1 MSNMKHVE
9 RSGAGL
15 LTGALALTLSLVCTV
30 TQASSLKEA
39 QPRESTEMIAS
50 STSETLSV
58 RQQSIVPIAAL
69 AASGD
74 LTRLNVALNQ
84 ALDLGLTV
92 SDAKE
97 VLIQLYAYAG
107 FPRSLNALSEL
118 MKVVEERK
126 RQGIND
132 APGSSPSRAIPK
144 GEELLVAGTA
154 NQTKLLGGP
163 VAGPIFQFAP
173 TIDEYLKTHLFGDI
187 FERDNLDWQTR
198 EVATVSMLSVLPGAE
213 PQLRAHMR
221 ISMNVGLSEGQL
233 RQVSEVLTQRVD
245 ADSGGRAMEALQQLL
260 ATLAEE
266 RQ

>member
-9 RSGAGL
+9 RRGAGV

-30 TQASSLKEA
+30 TQASSMKEA
-39 QPRESTEMIAS
+39 HPRESTDMIAF

-58 RQQSIVPIAAL
+58 RQQSLVPIAAL

-74 LTRLNVALNQ
+74 LTRLNAALNQ

-107 FPRSLNALSEL
+107 FPRSLNALNEL

-132 APGSSPSRAIPK
+132 APGSSPSRATPK

-154 NQTKLLGGP
+154 NQTKLLGGQ
-163 VAGPIFQFAP
+163 VAGPIFEFAP

-245 ADSGGRAMEALQQLL
+245 ADSGGRAMEALLQALS
-260 ATLAEE
+260 AEK
-266 RQ
+266 